1 MARPVPRTTR
11 RRLLLTAAVG
21 ALTAAVGALTVALA
35 AATTTAF
42 AATTPPSWVESWAAS
57 PQPQTGTPVTFTNQ
71 TLRMIVHLHASG
83 GSVRV
88 RLANTFGDRDVTFDH
103 VTVAVRTSGAA
114 VGTVHAAAFAGV
126 GHVTVAKGAE
136 ITTDTVAIG
145 VKAGQDLAVSL
156 YVRNAT
162 GTATY
167 HKSAH
172 QTSYLS
178 TSGDHSTETGAT
190 AYPKT
195 TGSWYFLD
203 AISVHSSGSPGT
215 IVALGDS
222 ITDGSG
228 SASNVNHRWPDRL
241 NDRLRARTGVP
252 AKSVVDEGISGNAV
266 LTDLP
271 LGGPSALHRLSRDVL
286 VRRGLTDVIL
296 LEGVNDL
303 RSADPPATADQIIA
317 GYQQIIDRVHAKGAK
332 IFGATLTP
340 VEGSA
345 RYTTTMEQQ
354 RQKLNAWIKTTGHFD
369 GFVDFATAIQDP
381 ADPLRMLSTYDSGDH
396 LHPNDAGYQ
405 AMANVIDLNL
415 F

>member
-1 MARPVPRTTR
+1 MRG
-11 RRLLLTAAVG
+11 RLLLIAG
-21 ALTAAVGALTVALA
+21 AGALTVALA
-35 AATTTAF
+35 AATTTAL
-42 AATTPPSWVESWAAS
+42 ATTTLPTWVESWGAS
-57 PQPQTGTPVTFTNQ
+57 PQPQTGTTPVTFTDQ
-71 TLRMIVHLHASG
+71 TLRMIVHLHAPG
-83 GSVRV
+83 YTVRV

-103 VTVAVRTSGAA
+103 VTVAVRSSGAA
-114 VGTVHAAAFAGV
+114 VGPTHAVTFAGV

-136 ITTDTVAIG
+136 VSSDGAVIS

-156 YVRNAT
+156 YVHNAT

-167 HKSAH
+167 HRSAH

-178 TSGDHSTETGAT
+178 TSGDHSTETGAGSFT
-190 AYPKT
+190 RT
-195 TGSWYFLD
+195 TGSWYFVD

-241 NDRLRARTGVP
+241 NDRLRARTDVP

-271 LGGPSALHRLSRDVL
+271 LGGPSALHRLTRDVL

-296 LEGVNDL
+296 LEGINDL
-303 RSADPPATADQIIA
+303 RSANPPATADQIIA
-317 GYQQIIDRVHAKGAK
+317 GYQQIIDRVHAKGAR
-332 IFGATLTP
+332 IFGATITP

-354 RQKLNAWIKTTGHFD
+354 RQKINAWIKAPGHFD
-369 GFVDFATAIQDP
+369 GYIDFAKAIQDP

-405 AMANVIDLNL
+405 AMANAVNLNL
-415 F
+415 FG